1 MAWLTQVRSMVWGRG
16 CLDTVNLFRFEEL
29 VHRACGH
36 GVCAM
41 KRIDGWDKI
50 GNNGIWERRS

>member
-1 MAWLTQVRSMVWGRG
+1 MVWGRG

-41 KRIDGWDKI
+41 RRIDGWDKI
-50 GNNGIWERRS
+50 GNSGIWERRS